1 MVGPRRGSPDM
12 CSGPTCS
19 MQMVGLG
26 WVKMD
31 MSPAPTTSVKVVGP
45 GWVSVEVYPS

>member
-1 MVGPRRGSPDM
+1 
-12 CSGPTCS
+12 
-19 MQMVGLG
+19 MQMVGSG

-45 GWVSVEVYPS
+45 GWVSAEVYPS